1 MKNQT
6 KSSAQNIVKCLL
18 ITSVVFFHALMFLV
32 ANPTEVMSQFNI
44 LLTLFPFLMM
54 VFFFYAGYNYTPGKR
69 TIGQNIKRRS
79 LQLLIPMFITI
90 VVSCGI
96 IFAIKLPTASD
107 KVIEVEKLTN
117 SICYSLMSEPLA
129 LMIGYPANGLLSF
142 DMDLALGIVW
152 FLYALYICSIFFYLI
167 VDYAIK
173 KPSRLLSIIF
183 ILLIGAFCMGQ
194 FAGVYLPYTV
204 QCYPVALAMM
214 LLAAYLK
221 QFNFLDK
228 KPETKKDLIF
238 LIINTVVAELVVVG
252 IGLFGYFSYGST
264 MVGSL
269 PGGMFDSNIKGFDA
283 FVSFIMG
290 FLGTFV
296 VHQLSRLIVK
306 VPVLSTVFDWYG
318 RHSAYVYL
326 SHPLFLSFIHTII
339 FQGQTKVGGFQP
351 YLYVFMTIAMLVVI
365 FLFVDWIIANIKN
378 KKHLMEATS

>member
-1 MKNQT
+1 
-6 KSSAQNIVKCLL
+6 
-18 ITSVVFFHALMFLV
+18 
-32 ANPTEVMSQFNI
+32 
-44 LLTLFPFLMM
+44 
-54 VFFFYAGYNYTPGKR
+54 
-69 TIGQNIKRRS
+69 
-79 LQLLIPMFITI
+79 
-90 VVSCGI
+90 
-96 IFAIKLPTASD
+96 
-107 KVIEVEKLTN
+107 
-117 SICYSLMSEPLA
+117 
-129 LMIGYPANGLLSF
+129 
-142 DMDLALGIVW
+142 
-152 FLYALYICSIFFYLI
+152 
-167 VDYAIK
+167 
-173 KPSRLLSIIF
+173 
-183 ILLIGAFCMGQ
+183 MGQ

-228 KPETKKDLIF
+228 KIESKKDLMF

-252 IGLFGYFSYGST
+252 IGLFGYFYYGST

-296 VHQLSRLIVK
+296 VHQLSRLIMK

-318 RHSAYVYL
+318 RHSSYVYL

-339 FQGQTKVGGFQP
+339 FQEQTKVGGFQP

-365 FLFVDWIIANIKN
+365 FLFVDWIIAIIKN
-378 KKHLMEATS
+378 KKHPVEAAS

>member
-1 MKNQT
+1 MKIQT

-18 ITSVVFFHALMFLV
+18 ITSVVFFHASMFLV
-32 ANPTEVMSQFNI
+32 ANPAEVMSQFNI

-69 TIGQNIKRRS
+69 SVGQNIKRRTF
-79 LQLLIPMFITI
+79 QLLIPMVITL

-96 IFAIKLPTASD
+96 IFAIKLPAASD
-107 KVIEVEKLTN
+107 KVIEAEKLTN

-142 DMDLALGIVW
+142 DMDLALGILW
-152 FLYALYICSIFFYLI
+152 FLYALYVCSIFFYLI
-167 VDYAIK
+167 VDYEIK

-228 KPETKKDLIF
+228 KVESKKELLF

-252 IGLFGYFSYGST
+252 IGLFGYFYYGST

-296 VHQLSRLIVK
+296 VHQLSRLIMK

-318 RHSAYVYL
+318 RHSSYVYL

-339 FQGQTKVGGFQP
+339 FQEQTKVGGFQP

-365 FLFVDWIIANIKN
+365 FLFVDWIIVIIKN
-378 KKHLMEATS
+378 KKHPVEAAS